1 MKIGIMNNPSLSVYD
16 EIVAVGTA
24 KFDFVDL
31 TIEGPNLSFD
41 VDMVRDL
48 LDRHNLAVVG
58 HTDPC
63 LPYAYPVEGIRES
76 CLKELERC
84 AKLFSELSTEIINIY
99 PCYSSPPCR
108 KQDLLTMNI
117 EALKL
122 IEQMTASYGLTL
134 VLENFWPPFDSV
146 KNFKTILSEIPRLG
160 LHLDFGHANIGKDD
174 GDVFCRHFGHAI
186 KHVHFSDNRSN
197 GDHHMP
203 LGVGSVNWKK
213 MVSAL
218 KMIEYDGT
226 ITLEIFCND
235 STVTFDYLE
244 ISKRLLL
251 YLWNS

>member
-16 EIVAVGTA
+16 EIVAIGAA

-41 VDMVRDL
+41 VDNVREL

-63 LPYAYPVEGIRES
+63 LPYAYPIDEIQKS

-84 AKLFSELSTEIINIY
+84 AKLFYELGAEIINIH

-108 KQDLLTMNI
+108 KHDLLPMNI
-117 EALKL
+117 EALKV

-134 VLENFWPPFDSV
+134 VLENFWSPFDSV

-174 GDVFCRHFGHAI
+174 GDVFCGHFGHAI

-203 LGVGSVNWKK
+203 LGVGNVNWKK

-218 KMIEYDGT
+218 HKIEYDGT

-235 STVTFDYLE
+235 STVSFEYLDL
-244 ISKRLLL
+244 SKRFLLN
-251 YLWNS
+251 LWNS